1 MWVFTKHRDLLHFFF
16 SFFSY
21 NTWWVSME
29 KIEKNIVGI
38 MVFWNILLQI
48 VKENIFLVR
57 CLPNT
62 LVKLEQVF
70 KNYYLIM

>member
-1 MWVFTKHRDLLHFFF
+1 
-16 SFFSY
+16 
-21 NTWWVSME
+21 
-29 KIEKNIVGI
+29 
-38 MVFWNILLQI
+38 